1 MRTSGII
8 FIGMTV
14 FFGVVT
20 PVYWLLSGDPTG
32 TTALVLTFALTAM
45 LAFYLMFVANR
56 LGGTPPED
64 RPDGEIY
71 EAAGELGFFAPKS
84 WTPLMVAGSSSVLTL
99 GLVFGWWLAII
110 GFGLLIAALFFW
122 VFEFYRGEWAH

>member
-8 FIGMTV
+8 FILLTV

-20 PVYWLLSGDPTG
+20 PVYWFLAQDPTG
-32 TTALVLTFALTAM
+32 TTALVLTFGLTAM

-56 LGGTPPED
+56 MGGTPPED

-71 EAAGELGFFAPKS
+71 EAAGELGFFSPKS
-84 WTPLMVAGSSSVLTL
+84 WTPLMVAGAAAVVTL

-110 GFGLLIAALFFW
+110 GFGLLIAAVIAW
-122 VFEFYRGEWAH
+122 VFEYYRGDWAH